1 MKKLISIIWLFFI
14 PVSFVFT
21 GCRKNADIGK
31 QGTNVL
37 CTIYP
42 VWIFTA
48 NVVGDIEGVN
58 LELLL
63 PADASPHGKGLRPK
77 DMEKIARAD
86 IIIFNGYDV
95 EFEMQIEDAIRRENP
110 KAVKIIASEG
120 VKPLFY
126 QNEPE
131 YDEHGDEH
139 GEHHHEHEGHE
150 HKPGSRDPHTWVSPK
165 QAIILV
171 SNIRDGLIKADEKN
185 AEKYREN
192 AEVFIKK
199 LETLVKEFDEASKD
213 FNKRDIVT
221 GHMAFAYLAR
231 DFNLNITG
239 VIEIIPQQEPS
250 ASELI
255 KMAEKIKAKPAAAI
269 FVEPLV
275 RKSIAETL
283 SEATGIP
290 VRILDPC
297 GVGKMDRD
305 EYINKMRKNIE
316 ELKDALM

>member
-1 MKKLISIIWLFFI
+1 MKKGILIIGLSFI
-14 PVSFVFT
+14 LVSFVLA
-21 GCRKNADIGK
+21 GCRRNADIARE
-31 QGTNVL
+31 GTDIL

-42 VWIFTA
+42 VWLLTA
-48 NVVGDIEGVN
+48 NVVGNTEGVN

-63 PADASPHGKGLRPK
+63 PANASPHGTSLRPK
-77 DMEKIARAD
+77 DMEKVSHAD

-95 EFEMQIEDAIRRENP
+95 EFEMQISDAIRRENTR
-110 KAVKIIASEG
+110 AMKIIASEG

-126 QNEPE
+126 GEE
-131 YDEHGDEH
+131 AEDDDH
-139 GEHHHEHEGHE
+139 GEHQHDHEGHV
-150 HKPGSRDPHTWVSPK
+150 HKAGNRDPHTWVSPK

-171 SNIRDGLIKADEKN
+171 GNIRDGLIKADGKN

-192 AEVFIKK
+192 AEAFIKQ
-199 LETLVKEFDEASKD
+199 LETLVAEFEEASKQ
-213 FNKRDIVT
+213 FNRRDIVT
-221 GHMAFAYLAR
+221 GHMAFGYLAR
-231 DFNLNITG
+231 DFGINIVA

-255 KMAEKIKAKPAAAI
+255 KMTERIKAKSAAVI

-297 GVGKMDRD
+297 GVGEMERG

-316 ELKDALM
+316 ELKNALM